1 MAEEA
6 KKTKKKE
13 KAEKVKVKKPKTP
26 MSKEKFRK
34 IMMGSKDD
42 MGLLKKIVVYV
53 ILTCVGFVFIYPLL
67 RIFSQSFMSLSD
79 LLDSSINWIPSS
91 FRLSNYEGAMTAMNY
106 WKSLKDSFIISGLPT
121 LCQVV
126 SCSVVGYGLARYN
139 FKGKKLVMGLLIFS
153 FVLPSSLLLTTQY
166 QMYNSF
172 GWTGTIWTFIFP
184 AILANGFKS
193 QLFILICWS
202 FFKQIPP
209 VLNEAAAIDGAGH
222 FKSFFKIAIPSAAGA
237 LVVVLIFSFVWYW
250 NEQYLS
256 QLYLYQRDVSKNI
269 YTPLINQL
277 SIFQSSFD
285 SAYGNSTGSSSMTI
299 NDAYRNA
306 ATILTIAPLLII
318 YAILQ
323 KQFVESVDRA
333 GITGE

>member
-1 MAEEA
+1 MTKTAEE
-6 KKTKKKE
+6 KVK
-13 KAEKVKVKKPKTP
+13 KVKVKKPKTP
-26 MSKEKFRK
+26 MTKDKFRK
-34 IMMGSKDD
+34 MMMGTKDD

-53 ILTCVGFVFIYPLL
+53 ILTCVGFVFVYPLL
-67 RIFSQSFMSLSD
+67 KVFSTSLMSLQD
-79 LLDSSINWIPSS
+79 LLDSSINWLPSKLR
-91 FRLSNYEGAMTAMNY
+91 FENYRITMKAMDY
-106 WKSLKDSFIISGLPT
+106 WKSLKDSFIVSGLPT

-126 SCSVVGYGLARYN
+126 SCSIVGYGLARYD
-139 FKGKKLVMGLLIFS
+139 FKGKKLIFGMIIFS
-153 FVLPSSLLLTTQY
+153 FVLPSSLTLTTQY
-166 QMYNSF
+166 QLYNIL
-172 GWTGTIWTFIFP
+172 GWTGSLYTFIVP
-184 AILANGFKS
+184 AIFANGFKS

-209 VLNEAAAIDGAGH
+209 VLNEAASIDGAGH
-222 FKSFFKIAIPSAAGA
+222 FKSFFKIALPSAAGA

-256 QLYLYQRDVSKNI
+256 QLYLYGKSNTRT

-277 SIFQSSFD
+277 SIFDSAFD
-285 SAYGNSTGSSSMTI
+285 SAYTSNTGSGSSNSASI
-299 NDAYRNA
+299 NDAYRMA
-306 ATILTIAPLLII
+306 ATILTITPLLII